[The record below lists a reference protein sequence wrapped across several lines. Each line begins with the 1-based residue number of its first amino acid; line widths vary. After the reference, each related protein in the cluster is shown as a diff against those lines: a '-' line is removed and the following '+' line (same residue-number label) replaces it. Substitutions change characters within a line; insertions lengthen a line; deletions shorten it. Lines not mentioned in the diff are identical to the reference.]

1 MKYTHILW
9 DFNGTIIN
17 DVETGIVSLN
27 TLLKRRNMPTIDS
40 VEQYHSVFTF
50 PITKYYENV
59 GFDFSVE
66 PYDKLA
72 IEWVKENEVNIRK
85 ARLCDGAREALEYFK
100 DKGIPQI
107 VISATEVNM
116 LRGHIEHLGI
126 TDYFEEILGLDN
138 IHAESK
144 VGLGVDWLKRHPG
157 AAPLMIGDTVHD
169 AEVAKSIGCDCVLC
183 STGHQSLE
191 TISRVGVPTFVNLEE
206 LIKGAF

>member
-9 DFNGTIIN
+9 DFNGTLIN
-17 DVETGIVSLN
+17 DVETGIMSLN

-72 IEWVKENEVNIRK
+72 VEWVKENEVNIRK
-85 ARLCDGAREALEYFK
+85 ARLCDGAKEALDFFK
-100 DKGIPQI
+100 NKNIPQI
-107 VISATEVNM
+107 VISATEVNY
-116 LRGHIEHLGI
+116 LKGHIEHLGI
-126 TDYFEEILGLDN
+126 SDYFEEILGLDN

-144 VGLGVDWLKRHPG
+144 VKLGIDWLERHPD
-157 AAPLMIGDTVHD
+157 AIALMIGDTVHD
-169 AEVAKSIGCDCVLC
+169 AELAENIGCDCMLC
-183 STGHQSLE
+183 ATGHQSFE
-191 TISRVGVPTFVNLEE
+191 RISQVGVPTFKDLKE
-206 LIKGAF
+206 LIYQL

>member
-17 DVETGIVSLN
+17 DVETGIISLN

-59 GFDFSVE
+59 GFNFSVE

-85 ARLCDGAREALEYFK
+85 ARLCDGAKEALRYFK
-100 DKGIPQI
+100 NKKIPQI

-144 VGLGVDWLKRHPG
+144 VGLGTDWIKRHPG
-157 AAPLMIGDTVHD
+157 AVPLMIGDTIHD
-169 AEVAKSIGCDCVLC
+169 AEVAREIGCDCFLC
-183 STGHQSLE
+183 ATGHQSLE
-191 TISRVGVPTFVNLEE
+191 TISRVGVPTFAGLRE
-206 LIKGAF
+206 LIAEI

>member
-17 DVETGIVSLN
+17 DVETGIISLN
-27 TLLKRRNMPTIDS
+27 TLLSRRNMPTIDS
-40 VEQYHSVFTF
+40 IEQYHSVFTF

-59 GFDFSVE
+59 GFDFSIE

-72 IEWVKENEVNIRK
+72 IEWVRENEVNIRK
-85 ARLCDGAREALEYFK
+85 AKLCKGAKEALQFFK
-100 DKGIPQI
+100 NKNIPQI

-126 TDYFEEILGLDN
+126 TYYFDEILGLDN

-144 VGLGVDWLKRHPG
+144 VKLGIAWLERHPG
-157 AAPLMIGDTVHD
+157 AVPLMIGDTVHD
-169 AEVAKSIGCDCVLC
+169 AELAREIGCDCFLC
-183 STGHQSLE
+183 ATGHQSLE
-191 TISRVGVPTFVNLEE
+191 TISEAGVPTFRGLEE
-206 LIKGAF
+206 LISQI

>member
-17 DVETGIVSLN
+17 DVETGIISLN
-27 TLLKRRNMPTIDS
+27 TLLKRRNMPTIDT

-59 GFDFSVE
+59 GFDFSAE

-85 ARLCDGAREALEYFK
+85 ARLCDGAKEALDFFK
-100 DKGIPQI
+100 NKDIPQI
-107 VISATEVNM
+107 VISATEINM

-126 TDYFEEILGLDN
+126 SHYFDEILGLDN

-144 VGLGVDWLKRHPG
+144 VRLGTAWLERNPG
-157 AAPLMIGDTVHD
+157 AVPLMIGDTIHD
-169 AEVAKSIGCDCVLC
+169 AEVAGEIGCDCFLC
-183 STGHQSLE
+183 ATGHQSLE
-191 TISRVGVPTFVNLEE
+191 TISKAGVPTFSDLGK
-206 LIKGAF
+206 LIAQL

>member
-17 DVETGIVSLN
+17 DVETGIISLN

-72 IEWVKENEVNIRK
+72 VEWVKENEINIRK
-85 ARLCDGAREALEYFK
+85 ARLCDGAKEALEFFK
-100 DKGIPQI
+100 SKNIPQT
-107 VISATEVNM
+107 VLSATEVNY

-126 TDYFEEILGLDN
+126 SDYFEEILGLDN

-144 VGLGVDWLKRHPG
+144 VKLGTDWIKRHPD
-157 AAPLMIGDTVHD
+157 AIPLMIGDTVHD
-169 AEVAKSIGCDCVLC
+169 AEVARNIGCDCVLC
-183 STGHQSLE
+183 ATGHQSLE
-191 TISRVGVPTFVNLEE
+191 TISKAGVSTFRGLKG
-206 LIKGAF
+206 LIASL

>member
-9 DFNGTIIN
+9 DFNGTLIN
-17 DVETGIVSLN
+17 DVETSILSLN
-27 TLLKRRNMPTIDS
+27 TLLKRRNMPTIDT

-85 ARLCDGAREALEYFK
+85 ARLCDGALEALEFFK
-100 DKGIPQI
+100 NKNIPQT

-116 LRGHIEHLGI
+116 LHGHIEHLGI
-126 TDYFEEILGLDN
+126 SHYFDEILGLDN

-144 VGLGVDWLKRHPG
+144 LKLGSAWHDRNPDAV
-157 AAPLMIGDTVHD
+157 PLMIGDTIHD
-169 AEVAKSIGCDCVLC
+169 AEVARGIGYDCFLC
-183 STGHQSLE
+183 ASGHQSLE
-191 TISRVGVPTFVNLEE
+191 TIATAGVPTYANLGE
-206 LIKGAF
+206 LISLME

>member
-17 DVETGIVSLN
+17 DVETGIISLN

-40 VEQYHSVFTF
+40 VEHYHSVFTF

-59 GFDFSVE
+59 GFDFSIE
-66 PYDKLA
+66 PYDRLA
-72 IEWVKENEVNIRK
+72 VEWVKENEINIKK
-85 ARLCDGAREALEYFK
+85 ARLCDGAKEALLFFK
-100 DKGIPQI
+100 NKNIPQT
-107 VISATEVNM
+107 VISATEVTH

-144 VGLGVDWLKRHPG
+144 VGLGTDWMKRHPG
-157 AAPLMIGDTVHD
+157 AVPLMIGDTIHD
-169 AEVAKSIGCDCVLC
+169 AEVAREIGCDCFLC
-183 STGHQSLE
+183 ATGHQSLE
-191 TISRVGVPTFVNLEE
+191 TISKVGVPTFAGLRE
-206 LIKGAF
+206 LIAEI

>member
-9 DFNGTIIN
+9 DFNGTLIN
-17 DVETGIVSLN
+17 DVETGIISLN
-27 TLLKRRNMPTIDS
+27 TLLSRRNMPTIDT

-59 GFDFSVE
+59 GFDFSIE

-72 IEWVKENEVNIRK
+72 IEWVKENEINIRK
-85 ARLCDGAREALEYFK
+85 ARLCDGAKEALEFFK
-100 DKGIPQI
+100 SKNIPQI
-107 VISATEVNM
+107 VISATEVNY

-144 VGLGVDWLKRHPG
+144 VRLGIDWLKRHPG
-157 AAPLMIGDTVHD
+157 AVPLMIGDTVHD

-183 STGHQSLE
+183 ASGHQSFE
-191 TISRVGVPTFVNLEE
+191 TISKVGVPTFAHLTE
-206 LIKGAF
+206 LIKAI

>member
-17 DVETGIVSLN
+17 DVETGIISLN

-66 PYDKLA
+66 PYDRLA

-85 ARLCDGAREALEYFK
+85 ARLCDGAKEALEFFK
-100 DKGIPQI
+100 NKNIPQI

-116 LRGHIEHLGI
+116 LKGHIEHLGI
-126 TDYFEEILGLDN
+126 SHYFHEILGLDN

-144 VGLGVDWLKRHPG
+144 VRLGTDWLNRNPG
-157 AAPLMIGDTVHD
+157 AVPLMIGDTIHD
-169 AEVAKSIGCDCVLC
+169 AEVAREIGCDCFLC
-183 STGHQSLE
+183 ATGHQSLE
-191 TISRVGVPTFVNLEE
+191 TISTAGVPTFSDLGKLISE
-206 LIKGAF
+206 L

>member
-9 DFNGTIIN
+9 DFNGTLIN
-17 DVETGIVSLN
+17 DVETGIISLN

-40 VEQYHSVFTF
+40 VEQYHRVFTF

-85 ARLCDGAREALEYFK
+85 ARLCDGALEALEFFK
-100 DKGIPQI
+100 SKNIPQI

-116 LRGHIEHLGI
+116 LLGHIEHLGI
-126 TDYFEEILGLDN
+126 SHYFDEILGLDN

-144 VGLGVDWLKRHPG
+144 VRLGTDWLSLNPG
-157 AAPLMIGDTVHD
+157 AVPLMIGDTIHD
-169 AEVAKSIGCDCVLC
+169 AEVAREIGCDCFLC
-183 STGHQSLE
+183 ATGHQSLE
-191 TISRVGVPTFVNLEE
+191 TLSTAGVPTFSNLSNLIAE
-206 LIKGAF
+206 L